1 MNPDPQHRFLKIQI
15 GTLKKGAG
23 VSVSAFAVLLIKA
36 LFEVQTHY
44 TEGSNQVLSLT

>member
-23 VSVSAFAVLLIKA
+23 VSVSAFAVLIKA